1 MKIKV
6 LSMIF
11 IGTLTLAT
19 AEMDWTTMTL
29 KVSGS
34 TPLDAS
40 DQLKSELYKIVYDDA
55 NTVGN
60 YLGQNF
66 DRENRLVNL
75 LNEYRTMNQQY
86 LTDGNIQYALQ
97 LPLLPKLI
105 GLFMPDQKPVKLV
118 VPMLCPTCLQE
129 WPKDLAVP
137 EGVSLVPKEVETISY
152 TGVVIDCRN
161 LKLAPSLFPK
171 IYNDQ
176 GQEVYSINFCDPGMV
191 VESGVVLY
199 TTSEP
204 FNDARIGYNPLRI
217 QALGLSGAN
226 LTDIRIS
233 SYDARRMHGSKQNL
247 NLLKE
252 CRIAIIISP

>member
-6 LSMIF
+6 FLTIF
-11 IGTLTLAT
+11 IAVLTLVR
-19 AEMDWTTMTL
+19 AETDWTTMTL
-29 KVSGS
+29 KVSGG
-34 TPLDAS
+34 TPLEAANL
-40 DQLKSELYKIVYDDA
+40 LKSELYKLVYDDA

-60 YLGQNF
+60 YMNLHF
-66 DRENRLVNL
+66 DREYRLDNL
-75 LNEYRTMNQQY
+75 LAEYRIMNQQY
-86 LTDGNIQYALQ
+86 LTDGNIQYVLQ

-105 GLFMPDQKPVKLV
+105 GLLLPDQKPVKLV
-118 VPMLCPTCLQE
+118 VPMLCPVCRQE

-137 EGVSLVPKEVETISY
+137 EGVQLVPKEIETVEY

-161 LKLAPSLFPK
+161 LKFTPSLFPK
-171 IYNDQ
+171 IQSDQ

-191 VESGVVLY
+191 VENGLVLY
-199 TTSEP
+199 TASEP
-204 FNDARIGYNPLRI
+204 FNEIRIGYNPLRI
-217 QALGLSGAN
+217 QALGVTGAN
-226 LTDIRIS
+226 QTDIRIS

>member
-6 LSMIF
+6 LAMSLIF
-11 IGTLTLAT
+11 ILTLAQ
-19 AEMDWTTMTL
+19 AETDWTTMTL
-29 KVSGS
+29 KVSGG
-34 TPLDAS
+34 TPLEAAGL
-40 DQLKSELYKIVYDDA
+40 LKSELYKLIYDDA
-55 NTVGN
+55 STVGN
-60 YLGQNF
+60 FLSLHF
-66 DRENRLVNL
+66 DRENRLDNL

-105 GLFMPDQKPVKLV
+105 GLLLPDQKPVKLV
-118 VPMLCPTCLQE
+118 VPMLCPTCRQE
-129 WPKDLAVP
+129 WPKDLPVP
-137 EGVSLVPKEVETISY
+137 EGVSLIPKEIETVEY
-152 TGVVIDCRN
+152 TGVIIDCRN
-161 LKLAPSLFPK
+161 LKLSPSLFPK

-191 VESGVVLY
+191 IENGLVLY

-204 FNDARIGYNPLRI
+204 FNETRIGYNPLRV
-217 QALGLSGAN
+217 QALGVSGAN